1 MGKLT
6 QFLVQWTPF
15 GAGLGVTAS
24 FVWKQDWLQ
33 AAIATFITACLAL
46 WGKFSTGFM
55 KQLEQTAEQR
65 GETLAQALVNVLDRA
80 SLKLWLQLTDRF
92 ESKYYQRLIYLCRD
106 FQTQGL
112 DKDRILKLRQV
123 FVPLK
128 IAATEAARVSPDL
141 IQSLAATQRQSA
153 QKSAPSSAQKTASS
167 SAQKSA
173 QNQTQPLEIGN
184 FLAAM
189 KQETALRR
197 LAILGAPG
205 SGKTTLLRH
214 LTLAYASRDRAS
226 LHPKAPRFVPV
237 LLYLRDV
244 YLDIVADP
252 APMLVEL
259 ILRQVQRLHPSDPLQ
274 PPPDWFAARLRR
286 HQCLILLDGLDEV
299 ADEGQRRQVSQWV
312 DAQMAA
318 YPDTPFI
325 LTSRPFGYQSAKW
338 QQPMMV
344 LAVKP
349 FTLKQLR
356 QFVRNWYLQTEII
369 SRAGEDDLGVQT
381 EAQEQADDLIR
392 RIVETPTIAAMATNP
407 LLLTMIATV
416 HRRGSALPGK
426 RVELYKEIC
435 QVLLEKRQRAKKL
448 PIALSASQIQ
458 AVLQSLALA
467 MMMCNTRKFNLSQS
481 DRLIQAKLSS
491 VSATAIKSEE
501 FLKQVKDISGLFI
514 AKEQEGVYEFAHLS
528 FQEYLAAVEIK
539 ESNREKLLIEVM
551 GKPEK
556 LSWWAETIRLYAAQ
570 SDATNL
576 IRTALK
582 QTAVPALALAYDC
595 LEEGKSVEPGVRQQL
610 EEVLEAGLENR

>member
-6 QFLVQWTPF
+6 QFLVKWTPF
-15 GAGLGVTAS
+15 GAGLGVA
-24 FVWKQDWLQ
+24 VPYILNADWMQDWMK
-33 AAIATFITACLAL
+33 AIVATFITACLAL
-46 WGKFSTGFM
+46 WTRFSTGFM

-65 GETLAQALVNVLDRA
+65 GETLAQALVNALDRVG
-80 SLKLWLQLTDRF
+80 SKLWLQLTDRF
-92 ESKYYQRLIYLCRD
+92 ESQYYQRLIYICRD

-153 QKSAPSSAQKTASS
+153 PASASS
-167 SAQKSA
+167 SARKSA
-173 QNQTQPLEIGN
+173 QQSVKNQNQPLEIGN

-189 KQETALRR
+189 AREPALRR

-244 YLDIVADP
+244 YLDIASDP
-252 APMLVEL
+252 APTLVQL
-259 ILRQVQRLHPSDPLQ
+259 ILQQVQRLHPSDPLQ

-325 LTSRPFGYQSAKW
+325 LTSRPFGYQSAKL
-338 QQPMMV
+338 QQPVTV
-344 LAVKP
+344 LEVKP
-349 FTLKQLR
+349 FNLTQLK

-392 RIVETPTIAAMATNP
+392 RIVDTPTIAAMATNP

-435 QVLLEKRQRAKKL
+435 QVLLEKRQLAKKL
-448 PIALSASQIQ
+448 PIALSADQKQS
-458 AVLQSLALA
+458 VLQALALA
-467 MMMCNTRKFNLSQS
+467 MMRHNTRKFTPAQALA
-481 DRLIQAKLSS
+481 LIKAKLAR
-491 VSATAIKSEE
+491 VSTESIEVE
-501 FLKQVKDISGLFI
+501 VFLQRVKDVSGLFI
-514 AKEQEGVYEFAHLS
+514 SKEQEGVYEFAHLS

-539 ESNREKLLIEVM
+539 ESNQGKLLIEVM
-551 GKPEK
+551 GQPEK

-570 SDATNL
+570 TDVTNL
-576 IRTALK
+576 LRAALQK
-582 QTAVPALALAYDC
+582 PTVPALTLAYDC
-595 LEEGKSVEPGVRQQL
+595 LEEGKSVEPSVRQQL
-610 EEVLEAGLENR
+610 EEMLEAGLEDR